1 MKGLLPIIAYATL
14 NAACSGADY
23 YGPTAPRSTQ
33 VISKAASDL
42 ISMCTELWKYDD
54 HQLKL
59 QPEERY
65 HADRIESY
73 LNDHDATLEKRVY
86 YISFNS
92 NKDSIET
99 DAIELALYTDRYTY
113 MDYRDSWALYPT
125 PRFYGGQDETVIGIA
140 LAITSR
146 NTTITITDSG
156 ADGIGETNPV
166 LAHWLPL
173 NDCIKYNTGNN
184 TTIII
189 PESPAWM
196 RAQGNSAY
204 AHALLA
210 ISEELEKKLD
220 KLRK

>member
-1 MKGLLPIIAYATL
+1 MKGLLQIIAYATL

-23 YGPTAPRSTQ
+23 YAPTASRSTQ
-33 VISKAASDL
+33 IVSKAASDL
-42 ISMCTELWKYDD
+42 TSMCTELWKYNS
-54 HQLKL
+54 HQVKL
-59 QPEERY
+59 PPEERY
-65 HADRIESY
+65 HVDRIESY
-73 LNDHDATLEKRVY
+73 LNDNDVTLKERVY

-92 NKDSIET
+92 NKD
-99 DAIELALYTDRYTY
+99 AIELVLYTDRYTH

-125 PRFYGGQDETVIGIA
+125 PRFYAGQDETVIGVA

-173 NDCIKYNTGNN
+173 KDCIKYNAENN
-184 TTIII
+184 TTIIT

-196 RAQGNSAY
+196 RAQGNIAY
-204 AHALLA
+204 AYALFA
-210 ISEELEKKLD
+210 IREELEKKLE
-220 KLRK
+220 KLKK